1 MQTQSMWIRSAGTC
15 VPVERLGLTSR
26 TLESLM
32 AALSAVRPSTVL
44 QHDNSSNERRLAFAG
59 AAYGPT

>member
-1 MQTQSMWIRSAGTC
+1 MWIRSAGLC
-15 VPVERLGLTSR
+15 VPYEGPGPTSR
-26 TLESLM
+26 TLEVLI

-44 QHDNSSNERRLAFAG
+44 QHDKSSNERRMAYAG